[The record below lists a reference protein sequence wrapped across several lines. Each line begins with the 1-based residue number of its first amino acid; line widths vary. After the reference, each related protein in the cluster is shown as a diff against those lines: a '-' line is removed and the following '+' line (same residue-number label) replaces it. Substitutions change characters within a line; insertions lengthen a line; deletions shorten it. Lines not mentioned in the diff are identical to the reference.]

1 MIAGHGGEEEQSA
14 AAAAAK
20 ARGSAWP
27 CCDSCGGCTKSDTP
41 QCRCMDAAPGGC
53 HPACRDCVRS
63 ALAVHPAVYQCMDR
77 VPNFCQRLFQLD
89 MNRDGE
95 VERSGK
101 AARAAT
107 NVGKPARG
115 PLFKLPAGVVPLC
128 NNSSRSDII
137 SMMLEFS
144 THCLIPNWD
153 EPPEDQV

>member
-1 MIAGHGGEEEQSA
+1 MGRRRSLAPLLLIFGVLAVVLAALAPVAESSSSHHHHHGHGHHSRVQSRGHGGEGEQSSS

-77 VPNFCQRLFQLD
+77 VPNFCQR
-89 MNRDGE
+89 RC
-95 VERSGK
+95 SAI
-101 AARAAT
+101 AA
-107 NVGKPARG
+107 
-115 PLFKLPAGVVPLC
+115 
-128 NNSSRSDII
+128 
-137 SMMLEFS
+137 
-144 THCLIPNWD
+144 H
-153 EPPEDQV
+153 